1 VDAIAEGIPRF
12 IQAVEGDWFMST
24 QLVEKRDTAVVR
36 KPAPRYRVLLHND
49 DFNGMEYVVM
59 ALIQTV
65 PSLSQPQAID
75 IMMAAHHDGTALVIT
90 CAMEPAEFYSETL
103 KSHGLSSS
111 IEPDD

>member
-1 VDAIAEGIPRF
+1 
-12 IQAVEGDWFMST
+12 MST
-24 QLVEKRDTAVVR
+24 QIIEKRDTTVVR

-49 DFNGMEYVVM
+49 DYNGMDYVVM

-75 IMMAAHHDGTALVIT
+75 IMMSAHHDGTALVIT
-90 CAMEPAEFYSETL
+90 VAMEPAEFYSEML

-111 IEPDD
+111 IEPED

>member
-1 VDAIAEGIPRF
+1 
-12 IQAVEGDWFMST
+12 MST
-24 QLVEKRDTAVVR
+24 QLIEKRDTTVVR

-49 DFNGMEYVVM
+49 DFNGMEHVVM

-75 IMMAAHHDGTALVIT
+75 IMMAAHNDGTALVIT
-90 CAMEPAEFYSETL
+90 VALEPAEFYSEML

>member
-1 VDAIAEGIPRF
+1 
-12 IQAVEGDWFMST
+12 MST
-24 QLVEKRDTAVVR
+24 QLVEKRDTTVVR

-49 DFNGMEYVVM
+49 DFNSMEHVVM
-59 ALIQTV
+59 SLIQTV

-75 IMMAAHHDGTALVIT
+75 IMMAAHNDGTALVIT
-90 CAMEPAEFYSETL
+90 AALEPAEVYSEML